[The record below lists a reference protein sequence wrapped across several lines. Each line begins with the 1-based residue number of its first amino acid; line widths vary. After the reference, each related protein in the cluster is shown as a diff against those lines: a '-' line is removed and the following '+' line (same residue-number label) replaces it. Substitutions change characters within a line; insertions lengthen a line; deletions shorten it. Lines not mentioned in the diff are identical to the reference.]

1 MIDDPVLV
9 DEWHVVAR
17 SDDVPEEGVAA
28 ARPLPPAYRPAERLA
43 LAGKIPGITVNPGMR
58 FTRSVQRRS
67 AG

>member
-28 ARPLPPAYRPAERLA
+28 ARHVHQRPPTGQPSGWPWRAFSSGWPWR
-43 LAGKIPGITVNPGMR
+43 G
-58 FTRSVQRRS
+58 RSRAS
-67 AG
+67 P

>member
-28 ARPLPPAYRPAERLA
+28 RPLPPAYRPAERLA
-43 LAGKIPGITVNPGMR
+43 LE
-58 FTRSVQRRS
+58 SVF
-67 AG
+67 

>member
-43 LAGKIPGITVNPGMR
+43 LE
-58 FTRSVQRRS
+58 SVF
-67 AG
+67 